1 MEGSKP
7 NSTGSGMPRWLV
19 YAIGAKLALV
29 LAITV
34 AIVVY
39 ANS

>member
-1 MEGSKP
+1 MEGGKP

-19 YAIGAKLALV
+19 YAIAAKLVLV
-29 LAITV
+29 LVITV
-34 AIVVY
+34 AIVAY